1 MTDESILQQTAA
13 RGTRA
18 KALLDDELLAGAF
31 DVLEASYSAAWRQTQ
46 IDDVAGREKLFLAIN
61 IVGKVRNH
69 LGAIVANGKLAE
81 AELRE
86 LAQTAE
92 RRKRFGVL

>member
-1 MTDESILQQTAA
+1 MTDESVLQQTAA

-61 IVGKVRNH
+61 IVGKVRDH
-69 LGAIVANGKLAE
+69 LGAIIANGKLAE

-86 LAQTAE
+86 LARTAE